1 MRGKLKN
8 SGANIESIRITPAHA
23 GKTKVKRGTIDRYG
37 DHPRACGENN
47 LLNWVKSLL
56 SGSPPRMRGKPF
68 QTFLLFRYMRITP
81 AHAGK
86 TTAASGRG
94 LAAKD
99 HPRAC
104 GENELRMLAEA
115 IDIGS
120 PPRMRGKLNPIG
132 SFDSQR
138 RITPAHAGKTLE
150 GPRRGSRKKDHPRAC
165 GENDA
170 FPIFAPHSIGSPP
183 RMRGKLTH
191 DNCRVYL
198 PRITP
203 AHAGKT

>member
-1 MRGKLKN
+1 MFSFVPLLVLGSPPRMRGKLKN

-56 SGSPPRMRGKPF
+56 SGSPPRMRGK
-68 QTFLLFRYMRITP
+68 LL
-81 AHAGK
+81 
-86 TTAASGRG
+86 
-94 LAAKD
+94 
-99 HPRAC
+99 
-104 GENELRMLAEA
+104 
-115 IDIGS
+115 
-120 PPRMRGKLNPIG
+120 PICAMH
-132 SFDSQR
+132 SQR